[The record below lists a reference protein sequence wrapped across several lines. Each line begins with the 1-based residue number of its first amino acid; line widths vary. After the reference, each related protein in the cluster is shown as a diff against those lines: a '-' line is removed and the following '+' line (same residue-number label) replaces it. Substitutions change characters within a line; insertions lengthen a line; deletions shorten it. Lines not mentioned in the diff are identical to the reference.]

1 MTLNISYP
9 KPQCLCARYL
19 ARFLQGETL
28 KHREADSATG
38 SYRLA
43 SHVHY
48 LQEKHGW
55 HIERREVTE
64 ATRDPTGRAATFME
78 YWLATS
84 LIEWAGSQGQ
94 EYVEKV
100 LELEA
105 IRIADRLAAT
115 SPTADDNPMETDKPK
130 PNMESVLCNDH
141 NHGQE

>member
-1 MTLNISYP
+1 MNLNISYP
-9 KPQCLCARYL
+9 KPSCLCARYL

-28 KHREADSATG
+28 KHRDADSATG

-55 HIERREVTE
+55 QIERREVTE

-78 YWLATS
+78 YWLTTS
-84 LIEWAGSQGQ
+84 VIEWAGSQGQ
-94 EYVEKV
+94 EYVEQV

-105 IRIADRLAAT
+105 LRIAERLAAT
-115 SPTADDNPMETDKPK
+115 SQTADDNPVGTDNPK
-130 PNMESVLCNDH
+130 PNMESDSSNDY
-141 NHGQE
+141 NHEPE